1 MTGLGRSAL
10 HRSASLRYLLVAAVL
25 VSPLG
30 CANHHNQVREIEYLP
45 VIDTCD
51 MPRELE
57 KVVMPTYTVEPPDIL
72 VIEGIHIVPREPYM
86 LRTLDLLA
94 IQVAGA
100 LPDAPIAA
108 AYPIEPG
115 GQVNL
120 GVPYG
125 TVRVAGMSVAESQEA
140 ISAHLKQYLK
150 DPVVSVSLMQMAASQ
165 QIAGQFLVAPDG
177 TVTLGSYGSVSVVG
191 QTLAEA
197 RQSIERHLSQSLDQP
212 KVSVNVFG
220 YNSKVYYV
228 ILQGAGLGDGVYR
241 FPVTGNETVLD
252 AIAQINGLEAI
263 SSKRIWIAR
272 PNRSCAEPQIL
283 PVDWVALTEQAR
295 TETNYQLMPGDRV
308 FIAEDKLVAL
318 DTRIAKLISPLE
330 RIMGFSLLGVATATR
345 FSGNVLRGGGN
356 PSSGF

>member
-1 MTGLGRSAL
+1 MTCLGRCAT
-10 HRSASLRYLLVAAVL
+10 LRVLLSAVL
-25 VSPLG
+25 LAAPLG
-30 CANHHNQVREIEYLP
+30 CANHRQQVNEIERLP
-45 VIDTCD
+45 LIDTCD

-72 VIEGIHIVPREPYM
+72 VIEGIHLVPREPYM
-86 LRTLDLLA
+86 LRTLDVLA
-94 IQVAGA
+94 VQAMGT
-100 LPDAPIAA
+100 LPEAPIAG

-115 GQVNL
+115 GTINL

-125 TVRVAGMSVAESQEA
+125 TVRVAGMGVAEAQQA
-140 ISAHLKQYLK
+140 IAAHLKQYLK
-150 DPVVSVSLMQMAASQ
+150 DPSVSVSLMQMAASQ
-165 QIAGQFLVAPDG
+165 QLVGQFLVAPDG
-177 TVTLGSYGSVSVVG
+177 TVTLGSYGGVSVVG

-197 RQSIERHLSQSLDQP
+197 KQSIERHLSQYLDAP
-212 KVSVNVFG
+212 KVSLSVFG

-263 SSKRIWIAR
+263 SSKRIWVAR
-272 PNRSCAEPQIL
+272 PNRSCEEPQVL
-283 PVDWVALTEQAR
+283 PVDWVALTEQGR

-318 DTRIAKLISPLE
+318 DTSIAKLISPME
-330 RIMGFSLLGVATATR
+330 RIMGFSLLGVGTVTR
-345 FSGNVLRGGGN
+345 FSGNVLQGGGN